1 MRGTMRHSALESCCV
16 ALLFTATSGCG
27 EREPAI
33 DTELKLL
40 PPMAVSDHVVILD
53 SGRSQARLLD
63 VSGTAPAAPVVVP
76 LVKNATKAELRKG
89 HSDELLVLCAGQP
102 DTSRSVTPERPGL
115 VKLDSNGGS
124 TVYRYDSSFDR
135 MVQSD
140 DGRYVFLFF
149 GPDTGDGTT
158 LRNPNEVAFIDL
170 DSDDDKP
177 ALKTLR
183 SLGESPQDVKFSGPM
198 TISGAE
204 RHLAVVLLERDVAV
218 VDLSHFDRSEF
229 TVELTKPGAS
239 GLNAA
244 QVYFS
249 TADTDPRI
257 YLRAEGSDDVFV
269 ISIEDAVAASPDGAG
284 PAGENDFS
292 LNFSQLG
299 IGAGAGPS
307 DIRPFVD
314 QGKTRLL
321 VAAPGKNTAV
331 VVDADSGRT
340 TTIGLPMR
348 ASQILMY
355 EGPKP
360 SSQEPAQRALLYA
373 AGSSSVAFI
382 DLEGLGTESNRS
394 GNVEVLQVPQAYAK
408 VTPLGDGPSVDQVML
423 LHQGTGLSLLNL
435 GDRSLSPITGPNV
448 IDAIPDLEVEKLWLT
463 PPGDRLGFLTLTDYH
478 PNEVRLDA
486 VIDRFVLVPSAHVRK
501 VAVTHPGAM
510 GYLTV
515 LDANTPTDLGKAF
528 AVSGYLFGDVLGGAN
543 R

>member
-1 MRGTMRHSALESCCV
+1 MLKPSCAAV
-16 ALLFTATSGCG
+16 LLLAASGCG
-27 EREPAI
+27 EREPAM
-33 DTELKLL
+33 DASVKLL
-40 PPMAVSDHVVILD
+40 DPMAVSDHVVIVD
-53 SGRSQARLLD
+53 TGRAQARLLD
-63 VSGTAPAAPVVVP
+63 VSGGAPPAPVVIP
-76 LVKNATKAELRKG
+76 LVKNPTKAELRKG
-89 HSDELLVLCAGQP
+89 HADELLVLCAGQP
-102 DTSRSVTPERPGL
+102 DTSRDVTPERPGL
-115 VKLDSNGGS
+115 IKIDSNGRS
-124 TVYRYDSSFDR
+124 TAYRYDSPFDR

-140 DGRYVFLFF
+140 DGKYAFLFF
-149 GPDTGDGTT
+149 GPGTDDGTT
-158 LRNPNEVAFIDL
+158 LRNPNEVAFVDL
-170 DSDDDKP
+170 DSDDEKP

-198 TISGAE
+198 SINGAE
-204 RHLAVVLLERDVAV
+204 RNLAVVLLQRNIAV

-229 TVELTKPGAS
+229 TVELAKPGAA

-249 TADTDPRI
+249 TQDVDPKI

-269 ISIEDAVAASPDGAG
+269 ISIESAVAPASPDGGG
-284 PAGENDFS
+284 PAGDNDFS

-299 IGAGAGPS
+299 TGPGAGPS

-314 QGKTRLL
+314 NGKTRLL

-331 VVDADSGRT
+331 VIDADSGRT
-340 TTIGLPMR
+340 TTIALPMK
-348 ASQILMY
+348 ASQILLY

-360 SSQEPAQRALLYA
+360 SSSEVAQRALLYSP
-373 AGSSSVAFI
+373 GSSTVAFM
-382 DLEGLGTESNRS
+382 DLVELGSESNRS

-435 GDRSLSPITGPNV
+435 GDRSISPITGPNV
-448 IDAIPDLEVEKLWLT
+448 IDAIPDLDVGKLWLT

-486 VIDRFVLVPSAHVRK
+486 VIDRFVSVPSAHERK

-510 GYLTV
+510 GYMTV
-515 LDANTPTDLGKAF
+515 LDARTPADLGKAF
-528 AVSGYLFGDVLGGAN
+528 AVSGYLFEGVLGGAN

>member
-1 MRGTMRHSALESCCV
+1 M
-16 ALLFTATSGCG
+16 
-27 EREPAI
+27 
-33 DTELKLL
+33 
-40 PPMAVSDHVVILD
+40 
-53 SGRSQARLLD
+53 
-63 VSGTAPAAPVVVP
+63 
-76 LVKNATKAELRKG
+76 KAELRKG

-102 DTSRSVTPERPGL
+102 DTSQKVIPERPGL

-170 DSDDDKP
+170 DNDDGKP

-198 TISGAE
+198 TIGGAE
-204 RHLAVVLLERDVAV
+204 RNLAVVLLERNVAV

-229 TVELTKPGAS
+229 TVELTKPGAT
-239 GLNAA
+239 GLSAA

-249 TADTDPRI
+249 TADTEPRI
-257 YLRAEGSDDVFV
+257 YLRADGSDDVFV
-269 ISIEDAVAASPDGAG
+269 ISIEAVAAAASPDGGG

-299 IGAGAGPS
+299 TGSGAGPS

-331 VVDADSGRT
+331 VIDADSGRT
-340 TTIGLPMR
+340 TTIPLPMK

-360 SSQEPAQRALLYA
+360 SSREPAQRALLYS
-373 AGSSSVAFI
+373 AGSTTVAFM
-382 DLEGLGTESNRS
+382 DLVGLGTESNRG
-394 GNVEVLQVPQAYAK
+394 GNVEILQVPQAYAK
-408 VTPLGDGPSVDQVML
+408 VTPLGDGLSVDQVML

-510 GYLTV
+510 GYMTV
-515 LDANTPTDLGKAF
+515 LDAKTPTDLGKAF
-528 AVSGYLFGDVLGGAN
+528 AVSGYLFEGVLGGAN